1 MKRHYLGQW
10 FSTGLAMGPTF
21 SSGRQAAT
29 HIYQN
34 LNQSNLFLKNG
45 WLDTHIQVLSHF
57 T

>member
-10 FSTGLAMGPTF
+10 FSTALAMGPTF